1 MAKSTTRRRGSAGP
15 KSRNLGASTTAADP
29 SDGIQEHYNVL
40 LGKRVDLP
48 YSQWIDC
55 GTVAF
60 VGVVSFAEGVW
71 VGVNLD
77 SAVGKNDG
85 TVEGVQY
92 FDAKPSCG
100 IFVRPSRCK
109 LALSGAYA
117 HAFIEGKRSILQKR
131 RESTLSRERRAS
143 SQKGAA
149 SPTKSSPLRRE
160 SVKKF
165 QDKNLQHL
173 YEEAQK
179 RLEERRSSTPSNK
192 ADSHKWKS
200 HIDEIKELKQE
211 KAAIKLACE

>member
-48 YSQWIDC
+48 YSQRIDC

-85 TVEGVQY
+85 KT
-92 FDAKPSCG
+92 PCG
-100 IFVRPSRCK
+100 KILIPECLPMHGSFCRPDRVTC
-109 LALSGAYA
+109 GDE
-117 HAFIEGKRSILQKR
+117 FTE
-131 RESTLSRERRAS
+131 
-143 SQKGAA
+143 
-149 SPTKSSPLRRE
+149 
-160 SVKKF
+160 
-165 QDKNLQHL
+165 
-173 YEEAQK
+173 
-179 RLEERRSSTPSNK
+179 
-192 ADSHKWKS
+192 
-200 HIDEIKELKQE
+200 IDEFATSSEDEEI
-211 KAAIKLACE
+211 